1 MTSPIIAEHSP
12 SELIYHFV
20 ILLTII
26 KCETLAATV
35 YKVLQTY
42 STRAGK
48 PSDNFFT
55 GSRIPDLYFF
65 IPMESSQGCY
75 DWKYWKLD
83 TLYALF
89 PAMSSSIEWIRGF
102 EPLFQEWD
110 VIEVSHS

>member
-12 SELIYHFV
+12 TELIYHFV

-55 GSRIPDLYFF
+55 GSRIPDLYLL
-65 IPMESSQGCY
+65 IPMKSSLGRY
-75 DWKYWKLD
+75 DRKY
-83 TLYALF
+83 
-89 PAMSSSIEWIRGF
+89 
-102 EPLFQEWD
+102 
-110 VIEVSHS
+110 